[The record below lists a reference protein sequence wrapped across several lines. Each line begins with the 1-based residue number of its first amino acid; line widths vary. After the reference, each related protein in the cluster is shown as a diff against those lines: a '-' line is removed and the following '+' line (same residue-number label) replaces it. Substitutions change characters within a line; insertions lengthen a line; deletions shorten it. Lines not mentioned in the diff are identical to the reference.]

1 VTGTSLTVDAL
12 GDEQA
17 LLAAL
22 RAGDESA
29 FASVVDA
36 YGPAMRRF
44 ALGFVRAGALA
55 DEVVQEAW
63 LGALRGLDRF
73 EGRSSLK
80 TWLFQIVANTA
91 KTRAVREARTV
102 PFSELAADEPT
113 VAADRFLGPEHAR
126 HPGAWATYPDPWE
139 NVPAARLASAETRGV
154 IDHAIAALPEGQRIV
169 ISLRDVEGW
178 TAAEVCNVLELTE
191 TNQRVLLHR
200 ARARVRAT
208 LEAYLDEEAT

>member
-1 VTGTSLTVDAL
+1 SMTVDPL
-12 GDEQA
+12 GDEQS
-17 LLAAL
+17 LVAAL

-29 FASVVDA
+29 FVAVVDA
-36 YGPAMRRF
+36 YGPPMRRF

-102 PFSELAADEPT
+102 PFSELGAEEPA
-113 VAADRFLGPEHAR
+113 VAADRFLGPDAR
-126 HPGAWATYPDPWE
+126 YPGAWATYPDQWE
-139 NVPAARLASAETRGV
+139 DGPAERLASVETRGV
-154 IDHAIAALPEGQRIV
+154 IERAIAALPEGQRLV

-178 TAAEVCNVLELTE
+178 AAAEVCNVLELTE

-200 ARARVRAT
+200 ARAKVREA
-208 LEAYLDEEAT
+208 LEVYLDEEEG